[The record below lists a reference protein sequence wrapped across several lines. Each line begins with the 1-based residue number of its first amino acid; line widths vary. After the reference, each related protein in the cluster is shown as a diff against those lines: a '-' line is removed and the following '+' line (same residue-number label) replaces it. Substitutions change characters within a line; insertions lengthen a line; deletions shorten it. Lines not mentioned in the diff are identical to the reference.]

1 MVNTAVLFAQGF
13 EEVEGLTVV
22 DILRRADINTNIVG
36 VEEKEITGAHDVTIK
51 TDKTLSELK
60 IDNLDALI
68 LPGGAPGF
76 QNLRK
81 NKTVL
86 SMIKDAFEKDK
97 IVAAICASPSVLA
110 TAGILKDKK
119 ATIYPGMEEELEK
132 GKATIVDDLVVVDDN
147 IVTSKG
153 PATTMLFG
161 LKLVELLKDKKTSD
175 DVEKQVLL
183 PLIYK
188 K

>member
-1 MVNTAVLFAQGF
+1 MVNTAVLFAPGF

-22 DILRRADINTNIVG
+22 DLLRRANINTSIIG
-36 VEEKEITGAHDVTIK
+36 VEGKEVTGAHKVTIT
-51 TDKTLSELK
+51 TDKTLDDVN
-60 IDNLDALI
+60 IDQLDALI

-86 SMIKDAFEKDK
+86 SLIKEAFEKEK

-110 TAGILKDKK
+110 TAGVLENKK
-119 ATIYPGMEEELEK
+119 ATIYPGMEEEIKK
-132 GKATIVDDLVVVDDN
+132 GRGIFLNDLVVVDDT

-153 PATTMLFG
+153 PATTMLFA
-161 LKLVELLKDKKTSD
+161 LKIVELLKDKETSE
-175 DVEKQVLL
+175 DVKNKVLL
-183 PLIYK
+183 PLIYNE
-188 K
+188 